1 MIEALTLHDFAPLIG
16 QAFTAHAAQG
26 TVELRLAEASA
37 LRPSGVGRN
46 EPFSLIFVGSRDAL
60 LSQGT
65 YALEHAV
72 LPGLEVFIVPISA
85 SDAGVQYQAIF
96 N

>member
-1 MIEALTLHDFAPLIG
+1 MTEALTLHDFAPLIG

-26 TVELRLAEASA
+26 TVELRLSEASA
-37 LRPSGVGRN
+37 LRPSGVGRD
-46 EPFSLIFVGSRDAL
+46 EPFSLIFVGPPGAM

>member
-1 MIEALTLHDFAPLIG
+1 MIETLTLHDFAPLIG

-26 TVELRLAEASA
+26 MVELRLAEASG
-37 LRPSGVGRN
+37 LRPSGVGR
-46 EPFSLIFVGSRDAL
+46 EQPFSLIFVGSPDAL

-65 YALEHAV
+65 YTLEHAV
-72 LPGLEVFIVPISA
+72 LPGLEVFIVPINA
-85 SDAGVQYQAIF
+85 SDAGVQYEAIF

>member
-26 TVELRLAEASA
+26 TVELRLSEASA

-60 LSQGT
+60 LSQGM